1 VFTLYSDNTDYGGVL
16 VSTSKPVAVFGGCDC
31 VDIPDNT
38 AHCDHIMEQV
48 QYPRLQL

>member
-1 VFTLYSDNTDYGGVL
+1 MFTLYSDNTDYGGVL